1 MHAAG
6 RLATASLRSRTV
18 LGVAVFVL
26 LSTAVLGGVAAGST
40 LAQMTAAGT
49 TGSAFTAGSIFPA
62 VRSSAAWNVRDSS
75 SGTEVDKSDPFSYAG
90 DSLVTATG
98 AFPVAFSAT
107 RYVQWDYNDSLPAG
121 LPVSS
126 TSFNLRMIPNA
137 AAQIA
142 CWYIE
147 VRRIS
152 TGALLASHGSALLS
166 YACATGA
173 TYSTV
178 TVSLPEVTTTDI
190 ANDLRIKL
198 FVNETGAAAVKIDLA
213 TVSGSTAY
221 GSFNLYEK
229 TWTNAATGTATV
241 TPWALATVDAV
252 VFSNATN
259 WTTTFAA
266 TRYLRYT
273 FDPAVPAGSVLTS
286 ATLSHTYQSTTA
298 ATSCYYFEV
307 YSGATL
313 IGTHGSAATPVS
325 CATNAAWI
333 SDTVTLAEVN
343 SVAIANGVQIRM
355 YVKNSGSSKTRH
367 DRVLLNLTYSR
378 P

>member
-1 MHAAG
+1 MGAAG
-6 RLATASLRSRTV
+6 MVATPSLRTRTV
-18 LGVAVFVL
+18 LGAIAFVL
-26 LSTAVLGGVAAGST
+26 LSMAVGVGVGGGTT
-40 LAQMTAAGT
+40 LARMTAAGT
-49 TGSAFTAGSIFPA
+49 TGSSYTAGSIFPA

-75 SGTEVDKSDPFSYAG
+75 SGTEVDKSNPFSYAG
-90 DSLVTATG
+90 DSLVTASG
-98 AFPVAFSAT
+98 SFAVAFVAT
-107 RYVQWDYNDSLPAG
+107 RYLQWDYNDSLPAG
-121 LPVSS
+121 IAVSS
-126 TSFNLRMIPNA
+126 SNFNLRVIPNA

-147 VRRIS
+147 VRRAS
-152 TGALLASHGSALLS
+152 TGALIASHGSALLS

-178 TVSLPEVTTTDI
+178 SVSLPEVTTTDI

-198 FVNETGAAAVKIDLA
+198 FVNETAAAPVKVDLA
-213 TVSGSTAY
+213 TVTGSTPY
-221 GSFNLYEK
+221 GSFSLYEE
-229 TWTNAATGTATV
+229 TWTNAATGTATA
-241 TPWALATVDAV
+241 TPWSLATIDAV

-259 WTTTFAA
+259 WTTAFAA

-273 FDPAVPAGSVLTS
+273 FDPAVPAGSVLTG

-313 IGTHGSAATPVS
+313 IGTHGSAASPVS

-343 SVAIANGVQIRM
+343 SIAIANGVQVRM

>member
-1 MHAAG
+1 MRSG
-6 RLATASLRSRTV
+6 LLARHSPPASRVV
-18 LGVAVFVL
+18 LGVA
-26 LSTAVLGGVAAGST
+26 AIT
-40 LAQMTAAGT
+40 LALVGAFAGTRPLATLAVMTSAST
-49 TGSAFTAGSIFPA
+49 TGSSITSGSIFPA
-62 VRSSAAWNVRDSS
+62 VRSTAAWNVRDSS

-90 DSLVTATG
+90 DSLVTASG
-98 AFPVAFSAT
+98 SFAVAFSAT
-107 RYVQWDYNDSLPAG
+107 RYLQWDYNDSLPAG
-121 LPVSS
+121 LTVTS
-126 TSFNLRMIPNA
+126 TTFNVRMIPNA
-137 AAQIA
+137 AAQTA

-147 VRRIS
+147 VRRAS
-152 TGALLASHGSALLS
+152 TNALIASHGSALLS
-166 YACATGA
+166 YACATGS

-178 TVSLPEVTTTDI
+178 SVSLPEVTTTDI

-198 FVNETGAAAVKIDLA
+198 FVNETAAAPVKIDLA
-213 TVSGSTAY
+213 TVSGSTSY
-221 GSFNLYEK
+221 GSFSLYEE

-241 TPWALATVDAV
+241 APWALATVDAV

-273 FDPAVPAGSVLTS
+273 FDPGVPAGSVLTS
-286 ATLSHTYQSTTA
+286 ATLSHTYQSTTV

-343 SVAIANGVQIRM
+343 SVAIANGVQVRM

-367 DRVLLNLTYSR
+367 DRVFLNLTYSR